1 MLQVTDTSIPGIIP
15 GVCQNLPG
23 LLGFSLGWISLKK
36 NFVENSL
43 TVYRVFLF
51 AAGDSHYA
59 KGQSANIH
67 SKSMLVPLSFSDAV
81 EPIREQGMS

>member
-1 MLQVTDTSIPGIIP
+1 MSKSTRTSRFFTR
-15 GVCQNLPG
+15 VDFLN
-23 LLGFSLGWISLKK
+23 K
-36 NFVENSL
+36 NDVKTSL

-81 EPIREQGMS
+81 EPIGEQGMS